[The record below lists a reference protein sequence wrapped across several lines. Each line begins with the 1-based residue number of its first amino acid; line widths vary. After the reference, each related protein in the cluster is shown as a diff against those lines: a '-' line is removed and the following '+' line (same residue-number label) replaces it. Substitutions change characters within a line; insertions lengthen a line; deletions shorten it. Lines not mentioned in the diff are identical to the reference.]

1 MEFVIDLLMF
11 LFFIAVLVSLV
22 VWVNATD
29 NKALLARYG
38 TPEAFPAKRYNRR
51 PKTPPTD
58 RKATDESAVPR
69 KKPQHVAG

>member
-1 MEFVIDLLMF
+1 MESVIDLLMF
-11 LFFIAVLVSLV
+11 LFFLAVLVGLV
-22 VWVNATD
+22 VWVNAID

-58 RKATDESAVPR
+58 RKAADGSAAPR
-69 KKPQHVAG
+69 KEPQPVAG